1 LYKKNK
7 NSCKS
12 WRREVV
18 LSATFLLIA
27 FVGINLTSCKK
38 SDNLLGNNYIDPSK
52 LLVSG
57 GVDTFQMETY
67 TVVEDTIYTSGA
79 RYGLLGILNDNQFGT
94 MDVGFYSQV
103 RLSGLN
109 PNFGDVPNI
118 TIDSF
123 VLALEYVGG
132 YGYTGNQTFEV
143 FEVDEKMYKDTLY
156 RSTQDL
162 TLKPTNWVQ
171 GSGTLSLNPEQ
182 LTVVNGDTVNSQLRI
197 PLNPAIALQ
206 LIQDS
211 QGNTDFSSNDLFT
224 SNYLKGIYVKT
235 NGLAPGNNQGM
246 VGYFNLLD
254 QDSKLIIYYKE
265 NGTAKPPFDL
275 IFSSDCASY
284 NRFKVNNT
292 GKRIESVI
300 ANHALGNEEFYAQ
313 AGKHRAKINFPTLK
327 NLPKNIV
334 VHEAKLYLPIQAL
347 ATSKFTYPSTL
358 SITIK
363 GNSTF
368 LPLTAT
374 YDSYL
379 KGYVADVRIFVQNY
393 STGVIPQSELTVSPG
408 TSFISTVDR
417 IVFNGPQTT
426 NKNKPKLIISYT
438 EFK

>member
-1 LYKKNK
+1 MYKKNK

-171 GSGTLSLNPEQ
+171 GSGTLSLNP
-182 LTVVNGDTVNSQLRI
+182 D
-197 PLNPAIALQ
+197 
-206 LIQDS
+206 
-211 QGNTDFSSNDLFT
+211 
-224 SNYLKGIYVKT
+224 
-235 NGLAPGNNQGM
+235 
-246 VGYFNLLD
+246 
-254 QDSKLIIYYKE
+254 
-265 NGTAKPPFDL
+265 
-275 IFSSDCASY
+275 
-284 NRFKVNNT
+284 
-292 GKRIESVI
+292 
-300 ANHALGNEEFYAQ
+300 NH
-313 AGKHRAKINFPTLK
+313 
-327 NLPKNIV
+327 
-334 VHEAKLYLPIQAL
+334 
-347 ATSKFTYPSTL
+347 
-358 SITIK
+358 
-363 GNSTF
+363 
-368 LPLTAT
+368 
-374 YDSYL
+374 
-379 KGYVADVRIFVQNY
+379 
-393 STGVIPQSELTVSPG
+393 
-408 TSFISTVDR
+408 
-417 IVFNGPQTT
+417 
-426 NKNKPKLIISYT
+426 
-438 EFK
+438 